1 MHVLK
6 HVTFEIE
13 EAMHIHS
20 NCIDKGED
28 PYTTTYL
35 KLIVP
40 YISAVEMGSFIVVV
54 TPLMTVDFKTLD
66 ECTLSSLEE
75 LDFNKSPLPLFPY
88 IKHITG

>member
-28 PYTTTYL
+28 PYTTVYL
-35 KLIVP
+35 KLILP
-40 YISAVEMGSFIVVV
+40 YLTAVEMGSFILVV
-54 TPLMTVDFKTLD
+54 TPLMTVEFKSLD
-66 ECTLSSLEE
+66 ECSLSSLEE
-75 LDFNKSPLPLFPY
+75 LDFHRSPLTLFPY
-88 IKHITG
+88 IK